1 LFFIYL
7 EPIWGAA
14 RPKFENAP
22 FKDHPNKHTILVPLK
37 TDSSIPFQIT
47 FISISTQLAHRNS

>member
-1 LFFIYL
+1 L